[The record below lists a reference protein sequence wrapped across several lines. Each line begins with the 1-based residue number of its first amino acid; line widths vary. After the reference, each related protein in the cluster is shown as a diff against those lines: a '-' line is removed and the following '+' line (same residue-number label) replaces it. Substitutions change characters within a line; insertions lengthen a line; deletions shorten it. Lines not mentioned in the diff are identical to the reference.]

1 MMIELSSKDWV
12 RSIPSLIDL
21 SFSMLTPYPV
31 DLKIPKTSP
40 PVSTNL
46 EYSRQFIT
54 GACFSL
60 KTFPPVESTSFSRM
74 LTVSSRQFLLMIVFR
89 YTGTLWS
96 PFGECLIGILGSWFY
111 WRFGQRSFRAT
122 IASNWLGLLN
132 LSIVLLMR
140 HGNTL
145 TWLEILRNL
154 FIIIGNIALHHLLKL
169 YWKLEM
175 IQMSPIMDL
184 FPTLLVFR
192 LLRESFMLKIKKKLR
207 MWLSEEL
214 LKALGWDLS
223 DSSIK
228 T

>member
-1 MMIELSSKDWV
+1 MMIELLSKDWV
-12 RSIPSLIDL
+12 LSTPSLIDL
-21 SFSMLTPYPV
+21 SFLMLTPYPV

-54 GACFSL
+54 EACFSL

-74 LTVSSRQFLLMIVFR
+74 LTVSSRQFLLMIVFL

-122 IASNWLGLLN
+122 IASNWQGLLN
-132 LSIVLLMR
+132 LLRISLMR
-140 HGNTL
+140 HGNIS
-145 TWLEILRNL
+145 TWLKILRNL

-169 YWKLEM
+169 SWKLKT

-184 FPTLLVFR
+184 FPTLPVFR
-192 LLRESFMLKIKKKLR
+192 LLRGSSMLKIKEKLR
-207 MWLSEEL
+207 MWR
-214 LKALGWDLS
+214 
-223 DSSIK
+223 
-228 T
+228 